1 MNRPPLRTK
10 GIYARYRA
18 LLSLIVRV
26 RSPGLLPPPA
36 RNFLPHTTHGI
47 GSCARCQAPQ
57 KTLQR
62 QTSIDRRFECRLE
75 VADPVQQLEQLPYIQ
90 DRQRGLQVGD
100 SAHFRLKAFGLKLT
114 ANAFREPVLKAA
126 QP

>member
-26 RSPGLLPPPA
+26 RRPGLLPPA
-36 RNFLPHTTHGI
+36 RNFLPHPTHGVESST
-47 GSCARCQAPQ
+47 GCQAPQ

-62 QTSIDRRFECRLE
+62 QTSIDRRFERGLE
-75 VADPVQQLEQLPYIQ
+75 VPDPIQQLEHVPYIQ
-90 DRQRGLQVGD
+90 DRLRGLQVGD
-100 SAHFRLKAFGLKLT
+100 SAHFCQKAVSRELPRDT
-114 ANAFREPVLKAA
+114 FRGPGVE
-126 QP
+126 